1 MTTRV
6 TFPRSRAFRALM
18 LMLIVPA
25 SASGCH
31 HSRSPRPIVHAESE
45 QVNFGYGVE
54 LKQHSVTAAGSIAAT
69 ELRNKR
75 VARVEELLMGR
86 FAGVQVQPTTTGGF
100 TVRIRGVSS
109 FVGDGEPLYVVDGM
123 PIQVTPGRGVDWLN
137 PADVAR
143 IDVLKDA
150 ASTAVYGMRGS
161 NGVVLI
167 TTKRGG

>member
-1 MTTRV
+1 
-6 TFPRSRAFRALM
+6 
-18 LMLIVPA
+18 
-25 SASGCH
+25 
-31 HSRSPRPIVHAESE
+31 
-45 QVNFGYGVE
+45 
-54 LKQHSVTAAGSIAAT
+54 
-69 ELRNKR
+69 
-75 VARVEELLMGR
+75 
-86 FAGVQVQPTTTGGF
+86 
-100 TVRIRGVSS
+100 
-109 FVGDGEPLYVVDGM
+109 M

>member
-1 MTTRV
+1 
-6 TFPRSRAFRALM
+6 M

-31 HSRSPRPIVHAESE
+31 HSRSPRPIVPAESE

-54 LKQHSVTAAGSIAAT
+54 LKQHSVTATGSIAAS

-86 FAGVQVQPTTTGGF
+86 FAGVQVQPTATGGF
-100 TVRIRGVSS
+100 TVRIRGISS

-137 PADVAR
+137 PADIAR